1 MALSFYEAKQ
11 RLLSGLPVTWP
22 KFGNH
27 KAGSVHLASA
37 GGRRLFHFLLT
48 CEQSKVADA
57 HESLFDDLIAAWEL
71 ETFDPATETEQSGTG
86 TNAGPWRLA
95 RIETSGFG
103 GLNQVG
109 GPSFS
114 VPFDGANWCLEG
126 QNGSGKTSLA
136 SAIIWAMTGYRC
148 RDQDGLHLETGV
160 RTSVENDAG
169 SAIGD
174 WPSIVSYPTSAIALA
189 GAAET
194 WVRLTFHDPAGNTA
208 QHTADCWPR
217 RASSP

>member
-1 MALSFYEAKQ
+1 MEAAIEKVFWLTKSIQFQEFIALDRQSVAVLYCLHGGDMALSFYEAKQ
-11 RLLSGLPVTWP
+11 RLLSGQPLTWA
-22 KFGNH
+22 KFGDH

-37 GGRRLFHFLLT
+37 GARRLFHFLLT

-71 ETFDPATETEQSGTG
+71 ETFEPATETEQSGTP

-95 RIETSGFG
+95 KLETSGFG

-109 GPSFS
+109 GPVFS

-136 SAIIWAMTGYRC
+136 SAIIWAMTGCQRRYKKGPAT
-148 RDQDGLHLETGV
+148 GLKVGQSIQTKSLSLRLGLIGV
-160 RTSVENDAG
+160 GE
-169 SAIGD
+169 
-174 WPSIVSYPTSAIALA
+174 
-189 GAAET
+189 AA
-194 WVRLTFHDPAGNTA
+194 VA
-208 QHTADCWPR
+208 
-217 RASSP
+217 